1 MPLNFPLESKSESMQ
16 TTPFSVVSAKRNK
29 SWDCTHLLA
38 HQIKFY
44 VTKQIILIHIHNTNT
59 YITSNF
65 DILSRIS
72 FLSFFFRNQSF
83 QGIHPKNCT
92 NIAKRIFASLFTF
105 FKRKHKQTTTLL
117 RVKTINV
124 PLPPSDKKL
133 DFYILKFVHKM
144 AQ

>member
-44 VTKQIILIHIHNTNT
+44 VTKQITLIHIHNTNT

-92 NIAKRIFASLFTF
+92 NIAKRIFAIFASYLLFLNANISRQQLCF
-105 FKRKHKQTTTLL
+105 VSKQLMYHCHL
-117 RVKTINV
+117 AIRN
-124 PLPPSDKKL
+124 
-133 DFYILKFVHKM
+133 
-144 AQ
+144 